1 MELYID
7 LIPKRKRSNFTL
19 AMGMIAIVMATTY
32 FILRTQGVKEKSD
45 AYLSMMIYM
54 VGYGIY
60 GIIIGLGYSV
70 EKFFGSAYVH
80 IDDEHIAIKTGV
92 WTKVRSLSWCQIKSI
107 EYKTNWYKIIDLN
120 GIPSKLIL
128 SDLEY
133 KVLVET
139 RDAINLIA
147 SGKEIPIN

>member
-1 MELYID
+1 
-7 LIPKRKRSNFTL
+7 
-19 AMGMIAIVMATTY
+19 MGVIAIVFCIIY
-32 FILRTQGVKEKSD
+32 FTLRIHGNKDKSD
-45 AYLSMMIYM
+45 TFLPMTLYM
-54 VGYGIY
+54 LVYGIF
-60 GIIIGLGYSV
+60 GILNGLGYSV

-92 WTKVRSLSWCQIKSI
+92 WTKVKSLRWSQIKSL

-128 SDLEY
+128 SELEY

-147 SGKEIPIN
+147 TEKGFPIN

>member
-19 AMGMIAIVMATTY
+19 AMGVIAIVFCMIY
-32 FILRTQGVKEKSD
+32 FTLRIHGKKDKSD
-45 AYLSMMIYM
+45 TFLPMTLYM
-54 VGYGIY
+54 FVYGIF
-60 GIIIGLGYSV
+60 GILNGLGYSV

-92 WTKVRSLSWCQIKSI
+92 WTKVKSLRWSQIKSL

-128 SDLEY
+128 SELEY

-147 SGKEIPIN
+147 TEKGFPIN

>member
-7 LIPKRKRSNFTL
+7 LIPKRKRSNFAL
-19 AMGMIAIVMATTY
+19 AMGVIAIILSIIY
-32 FILRTQGVKEKSD
+32 FTLRIHGDKEKSD
-45 AYLSMMIYM
+45 TFLPMTLYM
-54 VGYGIY
+54 LVYGIF
-60 GIIIGLGYSV
+60 GILNGLGYTV

-92 WTKVRSLSWCQIKSI
+92 WTKVKSLSWCQIKSL

-139 RDAINLIA
+139 RDAINFIA
-147 SGKEIPIN
+147 SEKGIPIN